1 MIRLHPNVATT
12 PRTRKLIQQAT
23 GNNREIA
30 RQFGV
35 SDQTV
40 RRWRQRQ
47 D

>member
-1 MIRLHPNVATT
+1 MIRLHPNAATT